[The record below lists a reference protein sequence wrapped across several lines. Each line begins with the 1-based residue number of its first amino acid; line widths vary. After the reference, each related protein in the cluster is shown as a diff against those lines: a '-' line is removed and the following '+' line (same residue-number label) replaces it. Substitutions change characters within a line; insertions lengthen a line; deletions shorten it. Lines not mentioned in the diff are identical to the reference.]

1 MDLALSVV
9 RLAYEWSAFPTAR
22 MWGSVL
28 FKMNEKQRILFT
40 WCHGTYVIESG
51 KGTHG
56 IFGML
61 VGSDVGFKVG

>member
-1 MDLALSVV
+1 
-9 RLAYEWSAFPTAR
+9 

-40 WCHGTYVIESG
+40 WCHGTNVIESG